1 VVTHKSVLDSAGVAD
16 YRSAIG
22 YFARTLMRELRLVS
36 GYDVL
41 YGKVKAFVQDG
52 LFDRSVD
59 LEDANTLR
67 NLAELTATKTLMEAC
82 KQAINAAGLTVMGQ
96 T

>member
-1 VVTHKSVLDSAGVAD
+1 VVTHKTILDSAGVAD

-52 LFDRSVD
+52 LFDRMVD
-59 LEDANTLR
+59 LKDANTLR
-67 NLAELTATKTLMEAC
+67 TSPSSQPRRRSWRRASRRSTPP
-82 KQAINAAGLTVMGQ
+82 V
-96 T
+96 